1 MWSNAIISNMLCKLD
16 IYYVSFGVVNP
27 NHLYTFQTE
36 GIESK
41 NNYNISYGELKINRF
56 QQ

>member
-1 MWSNAIISNMLCKLD
+1 MLCKLD
-16 IYYVSFGVVNP
+16 NYYVSFGVVNP